1 MPEFL
6 DTRWQEPD
14 DGADASCI
22 EPAEGGG
29 IRNGRHIV
37 KQAHRQQ
44 PRQPKPIPF
53 SPQDSMTALAET
65 IAKRIFVNRK
75 SAKCGSWLLG
85 TKDGRVFVLR
95 ENDVTTPSLLARH
108 GSWVIGRYAADQASG
123 CRVRTPKPDELRED
137 LVDHFAAMGLAVRP

>member
-1 MPEFL
+1 MSEFL
-6 DTRWQEPD
+6 DTRRYELD
-14 DGADASCI
+14 DDANGSCI
-22 EPAEGGG
+22 EPAGGGG
-29 IRNGRHIV
+29 IRNARHIV

-95 ENDVTTPSLLARH
+95 ENDLATPNLLRQHNGA
-108 GSWVIGRYAADQASG
+108 VIGRYAADQSSG
-123 CRVRTPKPDELRED
+123 CRVRTPKPEEVRED
-137 LVDHFAAMGLAVRP
+137 LVDHFAALGLAVRP